1 MIKLGVSDKIEAF
14 ICELLKAEQKDYLEF
29 GRNELAELFNCV
41 PSQINYVLNTRFNS
55 ASGYLVESKRG
66 GSGYLRI
73 YKLSKDS
80 VFSDIYE
87 RLKAPLSY
95 KECSDI
101 IRALFSSGTISENT
115 SMLMLSAVSDKSIPP
130 ENNLIRTNVL
140 KNMIYSIK

>member
-1 MIKLGVSDKIEAF
+1 MGISDKIEAF
-14 ICELLKAEQKDYLEF
+14 ICELLKNEQKEYLEF

-80 VFSDIYE
+80 VFSEIYE
-87 RLKAPLSY
+87 RLKKPLTY
-95 KECSDI
+95 KESSDI
-101 IRALFSSGTISENT
+101 VRALFSGGAIDEST
-115 SMLMLSAVSDKSIPP
+115 SRLMLSAVSDKSIPP
-130 ENNLIRTNVL
+130 EHNFIRTNVL
-140 KNMIYSIK
+140 KNMIYALK

>member
-1 MIKLGVSDKIEAF
+1 MGVSDKIEAF
-14 ICELLKAEQKDYLEF
+14 ICELLKNEQKDYLEF

-87 RLKAPLSY
+87 RLKASLSY
-95 KECSDI
+95 KECADI
-101 IRALFSSGTISENT
+101 IRALFSNGAISENT
-115 SMLMLSAVSDKSIPP
+115 SRLMLSAVSDKSIPP